1 MSTDTLC
8 LYLLF
13 YLIPSRQRL
22 QRDNNFGILI
32 VATNVSNV
40 KPEDLLKVVH
50 FIHDLEHVLHHA
62 FELF

>member
-32 VATNVSNV
+32 VATNVRNV

-50 FIHDLEHVLHHA
+50 LINDLELVLHHT
-62 FELF
+62 FELL